1 MAIIKVINGKKHVIA
16 NSIIKHNQLEDRTDY
31 GCHPIRAI
39 RDLPEKLTQL
49 KDKDAELQSQ
59 IDELKAYA
67 QVPQVMSLGLD
78 EDETLN
84 NEIDLKI
91 VETKA
96 SNIQLTENNGELT
109 FTNYNGESSSFRSGN
124 EVDDDTIQLVDDK
137 ITLKKI
143 YTSDDLA
150 GDGTQTNPISIVNK
164 PDEET
169 LITVDNKFVVQGLKT
184 SSGILTAN
192 DIELTKSATQEQLSE
207 LNSRLDIADIL
218 NANQDDK
225 IHNLEARTLGM
236 GGYLTTY
243 NFGKNPTQDDLTR
256 YAMTDI
262 GVSDPTEIFNG
273 TKVINSYNKHT
284 WVLTNTP
291 DSNPAVF
298 SWQDL
303 GESQYIQYATNKT
316 AGLVKS
322 STNELE
328 GEIDALGHISINGLE
343 ERLADIE
350 SKLKQLLNT

>member
-1 MAIIKVINGKKHVIA
+1 MAIIKVINGKKHIVASNIT
-16 NSIIKHNQLEDRTDY
+16 KHNQLEDRTDY

-49 KDKDAELQSQ
+49 KDKDAELQA
-59 IDELKAYA
+59 ELEQVKVAISTMA
-67 QVPQVMSLGLD
+67 VPQVVSMGLD
-78 EDETLN
+78 DGV
-84 NEIDLKI
+84 DLSTIEANAK
-91 VETKA
+91 
-96 SNIQLTENNGELT
+96 NIKLVGNNGELT
-109 FTNYNGESSSFRSGN
+109 FTNYEGQSSSFRSGN
-124 EVDDDTIQLVDDK
+124 EVDNDTIQLVDDK

-143 YTSDDLA
+143 YTSDDLS

-169 LITVDNKFVVQGLKT
+169 LTTVDSKFVVQGLKT
-184 SSGILTAN
+184 SNGILTAN
-192 DIELTKSATQEQLSE
+192 DIELNKSATQEQLSE
-207 LNSRLDIADIL
+207 LNNRLDSADIL
-218 NANQDDK
+218 NANQDDR

-243 NFGKNPTQDDLTR
+243 NFGKNPTQDALTR

-303 GESQYIQYATNKT
+303 GETQYIQYATNKT

-350 SKLKQLLNT
+350 SKLRQLLNT

>member
-1 MAIIKVINGKKHVIA
+1 MAIIKVINGKKHVVA
-16 NSIIKHNQLEDRTDY
+16 SNIIKHNQLEDRTDY

-49 KDKDAELQSQ
+49 KDRDAELQA
-59 IDELKAYA
+59 ELEQVKVAISTMA
-67 QVPQVMSLGLD
+67 VPQVASMGLD
-78 EDETLN
+78 DEV
-84 NEIDLKI
+84 DLSTIEANAK
-91 VETKA
+91 
-96 SNIQLTENNGELT
+96 NIKLVENNGELT
-109 FTNYNGESSSFRSGN
+109 FTNYEGQSSSFRSGN
-124 EVDDDTIQLVDDK
+124 EVDNDTIQLVDDK

-143 YTSDDLA
+143 YTSDDLN
-150 GDGTQTNPISIVNK
+150 GDGTQANPISIVNK

-169 LITVDNKFVVQGLKT
+169 LTTVDNKFVVQGLKT
-184 SSGILTAN
+184 SNGILTAN
-192 DIELTKSATQEQLSE
+192 DIELNKSATQEQLSE

-243 NFGKNPTQDDLTR
+243 NFGKNPTQDALTR

-343 ERLADIE
+343 ERLAEIE
-350 SKLKQLLNT
+350 SKLKQLLNS

>member
-1 MAIIKVINGKKHVIA
+1 MAIIKVINGKKHVVA
-16 NSIIKHNQLEDRTDY
+16 SNIIKHNQLEDRTDY

-49 KDKDAELQSQ
+49 KDRDAELQA
-59 IDELKAYA
+59 ELEQVKVAISTMA
-67 QVPQVMSLGLD
+67 VPQVASMGLD
-78 EDETLN
+78 DEV
-84 NEIDLKI
+84 DLSTIEANAK
-91 VETKA
+91 
-96 SNIQLTENNGELT
+96 NIKLVENNGELT
-109 FTNYNGESSSFRSGN
+109 FTNYEGQSSSFRSGN
-124 EVDDDTIQLVDDK
+124 EVDNDTIQLVDDK

-143 YTSDDLA
+143 YTSDDLN
-150 GDGTQTNPISIVNK
+150 GDGTQANPISIVNK

-169 LITVDNKFVVQGLKT
+169 LTTVDNKFVVQGLKT
-184 SSGILTAN
+184 SNGILTAN
-192 DIELTKSATQEQLSE
+192 DIELNKSATQEQLSE

-243 NFGKNPTQDDLTR
+243 NFGKNPTQNALTR

-343 ERLADIE
+343 ERLAEIE
-350 SKLKQLLNT
+350 SKLKQLLNS